1 MKKQINPT
9 IKAHLIR
16 SAFYLLL
23 LLAVCAIP
31 FALAQS
37 RSRGTSKRTVINPAA
52 NLNAPAKA
60 NPMQNAPPSSGAIG
74 ASSAQAQLPNA
85 WRTDQS
91 GSHNFKCCRCRTA
104 DFRSDQP
111 ADAGPTECCPL

>member
-37 RSRGTSKRTVINPAA
+37 RSRGTAKPGAIKPTIHRNLSSLSPTVPTTQAVR
-52 NLNAPAKA
+52 A
-60 NPMQNAPPSSGAIG
+60 NPDFAPPGMLEGQFSSLRTDGAVAAASGA
-74 ASSAQAQLPNA
+74 
-85 WRTDQS
+85 T
-91 GSHNFKCCRCRTA
+91 
-104 DFRSDQP
+104 
-111 ADAGPTECCPL
+111 